1 MTILYF
7 VDTYIHHYRKRVFY
21 MNSTSQNI
29 LIEFIQ
35 KRFIEEI
42 KDAKY
47 HSVSTDKVT
56 SNNDQILS
64 ICVLHVHKER
74 QIREVL
80 LDFLSLEKITGECI
94 GQTILKFDE
103 EKGINILNCCWE
115 QCCDGALNMQS

>member
-1 MTILYF
+1 M
-7 VDTYIHHYRKRVFY
+7 DTYIHHYGKRVFY